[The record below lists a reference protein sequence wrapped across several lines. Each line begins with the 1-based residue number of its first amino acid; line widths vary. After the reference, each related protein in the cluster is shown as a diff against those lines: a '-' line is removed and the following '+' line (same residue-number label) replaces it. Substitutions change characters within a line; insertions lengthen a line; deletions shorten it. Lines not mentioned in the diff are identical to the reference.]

1 MLFSIAFMTG
11 AGAGAGELLVSGGG
25 LLDSSAD
32 WLRSSIGLQ
41 HKHIHFFCFD
51 THNPKQTFDN

>member
-51 THNPKQTFDN
+51 THNPK